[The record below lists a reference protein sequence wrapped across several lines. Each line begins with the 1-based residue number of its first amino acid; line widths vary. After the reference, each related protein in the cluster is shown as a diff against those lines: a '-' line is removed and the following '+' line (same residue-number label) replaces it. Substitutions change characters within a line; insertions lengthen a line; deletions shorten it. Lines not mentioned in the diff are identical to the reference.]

1 MSREARRRFAA
12 AALCAL
18 LLLHLGAF
26 AVYLLNESQF
36 AFLEHWRDG
45 REAWRAGKL
54 DLAATELRRFAN
66 DYHKA
71 TRPFLVRRDFPAEAQ
86 AWAALGEAEQARGRP
101 KMAADAFHRAAL
113 LGQASAWRER
123 HVLLW
128 TMGDAKELEAQG
140 RHRIG
145 DDNPEARQDLAAA
158 ALLRGDRKAALQ
170 QYQAALQELPRW
182 LEHQHRPRRA
192 ADGGLVDE
200 QLALY
205 LLAGTTAWLAGDE
218 TLATRY
224 CALLAAAQDTENP
237 MDGLCRAAAAIH
249 HDKPADALAI
259 LDNTA
264 VASGEQASFARE
276 IRQSASRRVPVPQSA
291 SPSPARA
298 GRPLR

>member
-1 MSREARRRFAA
+1 MSRQARRRFAA
-12 AALCAL
+12 AALGAL
-18 LLLHLGAF
+18 LALHLGAF
-26 AVYLLNESQF
+26 GLYLLNESQF

-54 DLAATELRRFAN
+54 DLAATELRRFATN
-66 DYHKA
+66 YRKA
-71 TRPFLVRRDFPAEAQ
+71 TLPFLVRRDFPAEAQ
-86 AWAALGEAEQARGRP
+86 AWAALGEAEQARGQL
-101 KMAADAFHRAAL
+101 KSAAEAFHRSAQ

-123 HVLLW
+123 HALLW
-128 TMGDAKELEAQG
+128 TLRDAKELEAQG
-140 RHRIG
+140 RQRMG

-158 ALLRGDRKAALQ
+158 ALLRGDRKTALKHYDEALQ
-170 QYQAALQELPRW
+170 SLPRW
-182 LEHQHRPRRA
+182 LQHQHRPTRA

-218 TLATRY
+218 ALGTRY

-249 HDKPADALAI
+249 QDKPADALAI